1 MFKIAGINVFPSDI
15 NRIALTFEDVKDCA
29 TVFVSNDKHP
39 YVALFLES
47 ETKNKVELAQ
57 LVKKELCS
65 ELIKYSVPE
74 KIIVLDKLPRTN
86 VGKVDKNALLNLYN

>member
-1 MFKIAGINVFPSDI
+1 MLK
-15 NRIALTFEDVKDCA
+15 
-29 TVFVSNDKHP
+29 TVQHP